1 MENEDLRDRMNL
13 MGKANP
19 VVIDYLPY
27 LPPMQLEK
35 VVSGIR
41 NKQEL
46 ENAKSLILSYYFSL

>member
-1 MENEDLRDRMNL
+1 